1 MGRRRKAEAVP
12 VEFRAPTKD
21 ELYALF
27 DVCEE
32 LDDACKSIMAEKKA
46 KSKDMSERIDQFAKE
61 HGCKPKDVRASF
73 KYYLESKKNKNKNEI
88 DGDSPVF
95 TLMAIADEIA
105 SDEYKPTTSFK
116 ENLES
121 TAVSGDV
128 E

>member
-1 MGRRRKAEAVP
+1 MGRRRKAAVAP
-12 VEFRAPTKD
+12 MEFRAPSKD

-32 LDDACKSIMAEKKA
+32 LDDACKTIMTEKKA
-46 KSKDMSERIDQFAKE
+46 KSKDMSDRINQFAKD
-61 HGCKPKDVRASF
+61 HGCKSKDVRASF

-105 SDEYKPTTSFK
+105 SDDYEPTTSFR

-121 TAVSGDV
+121 TAPSGDN
-128 E
+128 